1 VVCISPEH
9 NSLRYG
15 NALKLVYTA
24 ISRAQKKLIIVGNS
38 SLFFKSQYVREH
50 KFVTS
55 FMEQFTEIETPEW
68 L

>member
-1 VVCISPEH
+1 MVCISPEH
-9 NSLRYG
+9 SSLRYG